1 MHLSRSKGRWAVA
14 VTTAALL
21 AASTAGVASAGAAS
35 AGSDHRALPPQLRTV
50 LPLTQ
55 YVNPFI
61 GTSVAATSGYAG
73 NNNPGAKV
81 PFGFTDFGPD
91 MPRTNF
97 NGSGGYLNPP
107 DATTGRINFF
117 SLTHL
122 NGVGCPGQG
131 AVGMMP
137 ASTPTPVASS
147 TGVPTGVPFRTA
159 TESASPGYY
168 GVTLDN
174 HVKVDLTA
182 TTRTGMARFTYPD
195 AQSGYFSIDTRLNG
209 NSNRGTEA
217 GKITPDHVS
226 LDVSK
231 DGRVLSGQTVAPAFC
246 TPYGTPWN
254 SPVYFYAE
262 LDRPLVQ
269 TAESAVNSPKDGA
282 ALLHYSLPAYDPTL
296 TMRVGISAVSVAN
309 AKLNLHTENPAS
321 GFEQTRKAADSA
333 WNTRL
338 NTVQVDRAADAST
351 LTANERTKLVKF
363 YTALYRVFGSPT
375 VYSDV
380 NGDFRS
386 MGAEQP
392 YPSGVDTTGG
402 IAPRKTANV
411 SDYSYAKPGGGKGSY
426 TTHYSSFSMWD
437 TYRSQAQLLALLAPK
452 ESSEM
457 MQSLVVDAEQCGAFP
472 HWVDA
477 SDDSTPMAGDNALPV
492 LAGAYAFGVKDF
504 DVTSAARLVKQSVFD
519 PSSACNGNKSMT
531 ASEQYLRDGYYPSPE
546 WSSSNI
552 ERYNSDRAGA
562 AFLAAVPDSV
572 RRDPRVAVTQ
582 SDLDKLYDRA
592 GWWRNIF
599 DAANGRIATRAAPT
613 TPGTPGALLP
623 GTFHESTEPNYF
635 WSFGYAWTDLIKAI
649 GGKDR
654 AVARLDR
661 LFSIDSSLSTVPTAA
676 QLNGG
681 QDADTFYMGNE
692 MGFNAPWA
700 YNWAGA
706 PASTQYIVQK
716 LMDVTFNAGRD
727 GLPGND
733 DMGALSSWY
742 VFAALG
748 MYPTVA
754 SAPGL
759 ALSTPQFPAATVWLK
774 NKALRITTDGEAS
787 ASPFIAGLTVDG
799 TAHPS
804 SWLPLRDVK
813 GGGVMSFSLA
823 ERPTGWAAAE
833 SLTPPSGADADYTR
847 STAAGR
853 AVDHPGRPGGR

>member
-1 MHLSRSKGRWAVA
+1 MTA
-14 VTTAALL
+14 AALL
-21 AASTAGVASAGAAS
+21 TTSATGMASAGTSAGTG
-35 AGSDHRALPPQLRTV
+35 AGSDHRAVPPQHRSV

-61 GTSVAATSGYAG
+61 GTSAATTSGYAG

-107 DATTGRINFF
+107 DATTGKINFF

-137 ASTPTPVASS
+137 ASTPTAVASS
-147 TGVPTGVPFRTA
+147 SSGVPTGVPFHTA
-159 TESASPGYY
+159 TESATPGYY

-174 HVKVDLTA
+174 RVKVDLTA

-195 AQSGYFSIDTRLNG
+195 AGSGYFSIDTRLNG
-209 NSNRGTEA
+209 NSNRSTEA
-217 GKITPDHVS
+217 GKLTPDHVS

-262 LDRPLVQ
+262 FDRPLVKS
-269 TAESAVNSPKDGA
+269 TEGAVNSPKDGA
-282 ALLHYSLPAYDPTL
+282 ALLHYSLPAHDPTL

-309 AKLNLHTENPAS
+309 AKLNLHTENRSS

-338 NTVQVDRAADAST
+338 NTIQVDRAADASR
-351 LTANERTKLVKF
+351 LTPTERARLVKF

-386 MGAEQP
+386 MGAERP
-392 YPSGVDTTGG
+392 YPTGVDTTGG
-402 IAPRKTANV
+402 IAPRRTANV
-411 SDYSYAKPGGGKGSY
+411 ADYSYVKPGGGKGGY
-426 TTHYSSFSMWD
+426 TTHYSSFSLWD
-437 TYRSQAQLLALLAPK
+437 TYRSQAHLLALLAPK

-492 LAGAYAFGVKDF
+492 LAGAYAFGAKDF

-519 PSSACNGNKSMT
+519 PTSACNGNKSMT

-552 ERYNSDRAGA
+552 ERYNSDRAAA

-572 RRDPRVAVTQ
+572 RRDPKVAVTQ
-582 SDLDKLYDRA
+582 SDLATLYDRA
-592 GWWRNIF
+592 GWWRHIF
-599 DAANGRIATRAAPT
+599 DAANGTIATRAAPT
-613 TPGTPGALLP
+613 TPGMPGALMP

-649 GGKDR
+649 GGKDQ

-681 QDADTFYMGNE
+681 QDAETFYMGNE

-716 LMDVTFNAGRD
+716 LMDITFNAGRD

-733 DMGALSSWY
+733 DMGALSSWN

-774 NKALRITTDGEAS
+774 NKPLRITTDGDAS
-787 ASPFIAGLTVDG
+787 ARPFIAGLTVG
-799 TAHPS
+799 RTSHQS
-804 SWLPLRDVK
+804 SWLPLCEVK
-813 GGGVMSFSLA
+813 GGGAMSFTLA
-823 ERPTGWAAAE
+823 ARPTGWATAE
-833 SLTPPSGADADYTR
+833 SLTPPSGPDADYTR

-853 AVDHPGRPGGR
+853 PVDLPGRPGGR

>member
-1 MHLSRSKGRWAVA
+1 MHLSRTKGRWTVA
-14 VTTAALL
+14 VTAAALL
-21 AASTAGVASAGAAS
+21 ATGTSGAAS
-35 AGSDHRALPPQLRTV
+35 ARSDHGAVPPQHRQV

-61 GTSVAATSGYAG
+61 GTAVSATSGYAG

-81 PFGFTDFGPD
+81 PFGFTNFGPD

-137 ASTPTPVASS
+137 ASSPTPVASS
-147 TGVPTGVPFRTA
+147 TGIPTGVPFHTD

-168 GVTLDN
+168 GVKLDN
-174 HVKVDLTA
+174 QVKVDLTA

-195 AQSGYFSIDTRLNG
+195 AGSGYFSIDTRLNG
-209 NSNRGTEA
+209 NSNRKTEA

-231 DGRVLSGQTVAPAFC
+231 DGRVLSGQSVAPAFC

-262 LDRPLVQ
+262 VNRPLQQ
-269 TAESAVNSPKDGA
+269 TAENAVNSPKDGA

-296 TMRVGISAVSVAN
+296 TMRVGISAVSVEN
-309 AKLNLHTENPAS
+309 AKLNLHTENRAS
-321 GFEQTRKAADSA
+321 DFEQTRKAADTA
-333 WNTRL
+333 WNARL
-338 NTVQVDRAADAST
+338 NTIQVDRAADART
-351 LTANERTKLVKF
+351 LTGPERDKLVKF

-386 MGAEQP
+386 MGAERP
-392 YPSGVDTTGG
+392 YPTGVDTTGG

-411 SDYSYAKPGGGKGSY
+411 ADYSYTKPDGEKGRY

-452 ESSEM
+452 ESGEM

-504 DVTSAARLVKQSVFD
+504 DVTSAARLVKQSAFD
-519 PSSACNGNKSMT
+519 PKSACNGNKSMT
-531 ASEQYLRDGYYPSPE
+531 SSEQYLRDGYYPSPE

-552 ERYNSDRAGA
+552 ERYNSDRAAA
-562 AFLAAVPDSV
+562 AFLADVPDSV
-572 RRDPRVAVTQ
+572 RRDPSVAVTQ
-582 SDLDKLYDRA
+582 ADLDQLYDRA

-599 DAANGRIATRAAPT
+599 DTANGRIATRAAPT
-613 TPGTPGALLP
+613 TPGTPGALMP

-635 WSFGYAWTDLIKAI
+635 WSFGYAWTDLIAAI
-649 GGKDR
+649 GGKDQ
-654 AVARLDR
+654 AVDRLNR
-661 LFSIDSSLSTVPTAA
+661 LFSIDSSLSTTPTAA

-681 QDADTFYMGNE
+681 QEAETFYMGNE
-692 MGFNAPWA
+692 MSFNAPWA

-759 ALSTPQFPAATVWLK
+759 SLSTPQFPAATVWLK
-774 NKALRITTDGEAS
+774 NKALRITTDHDA
-787 ASPFIAGLTVDG
+787 AARPFISDLTVNGD
-799 TAHPS
+799 AHPS
-804 SWLPLRDVK
+804 SWLPVREVK
-813 GGGVMSFSLA
+813 NGGAMTFKLA
-823 ERPTGWAAAE
+823 AKPTTWAAAP
-833 SLTPPSGADADYTR
+833 SLTPPSGPNADYTR
-847 STAAGR
+847 STASG
-853 AVDHPGRPGGR
+853 HGGGR

>member
-1 MHLSRSKGRWAVA
+1 MSDLKRRRRRAVA
-14 VTTAALL
+14 LVTVGLL
-21 AASTAGVASAGAAS
+21 AASSGATALAEGHPAVPPH
-35 AGSDHRALPPQLRTV
+35 HRDV

-55 YVNPFI
+55 YVDPFI
-61 GTSVAATSGYAG
+61 GTAVSATSGYAG

-81 PFGFTDFGPD
+81 PFGFTHFGPD

-97 NGSGGYLNPP
+97 NGSGGYLNPQG
-107 DATTGRINFF
+107 AATGRINFF

-137 ASTPTPVASS
+137 ASTPTAVASS
-147 TGVPTGVPFRTA
+147 NGVPTGVGFRTDS
-159 TESASPGYY
+159 ESASPGYY
-168 GVTLDN
+168 GVTMDN
-174 HVKVDLTA
+174 KVKVDLTA
-182 TTRTGMARFTYPD
+182 TTRTGLAQLTYPD
-195 AQSGYFSIDTRLNG
+195 AGSGYFSIDTRLNG
-209 NSNRGTEA
+209 NSNRATEA

-226 LDVSK
+226 LTVS
-231 DGRVLSGQTVAPAFC
+231 DSGRVLTGSSVAPAFC
-246 TPYGTPWN
+246 TPYGTPYN

-262 LDRPLVQ
+262 LDRPL
-269 TAESAVNSPKDGA
+269 THAAEAGVNTVRNGA
-282 ALLHYSLPAYDPTL
+282 ALLHYELPAADPTL

-309 AKLNLHTENPAS
+309 AELNLHTENARS
-321 GFEQTRKAADSA
+321 TFEQTRRAADAA
-333 WNTRL
+333 WNERL
-338 NTVQVDRAADAST
+338 NTIQVDRAADPRS
-351 LTANERTKLVKF
+351 LTPGQRDGLVKF

-386 MGAEQP
+386 MKAGRVA
-392 YPSGVDTTGG
+392 PSGVDTAGG
-402 IAPRKTANV
+402 VEQRPVANV
-411 SDYSYAKPGGGKGSY
+411 ADYAYTRPDGAKGGYG
-426 TTHYSSFSMWD
+426 THYSSFSLWD

-452 ESSEM
+452 ESGEM
-457 MQSLVVDAEQCGAFP
+457 MQSLVVDAQQCGAFP

-492 LAGAYAFGVKDF
+492 LAGVYSFGARDF
-504 DVTSAARLVKQSVFD
+504 DVRTAARLVKQSVTE
-519 PSSACNGNKSMT
+519 PSSACNANKSMNG
-531 ASEQYLRDGYYPSPE
+531 SDQYLRDGYYPSPE

-552 ERYNSDRAGA
+552 ERWNSDRAAA
-562 AFLAAVPDSV
+562 AFLSEIPSSV
-572 RRDPRVAVTQ
+572 RTDPQVDVTRG
-582 SDLDKLYDRA
+582 DIATLEART

-599 DAANGRIATRAAPT
+599 DQAHGLIATRAAPT

-649 GGKDR
+649 GGKDQ

-661 LFSIDSSLSTVPTAA
+661 LFSIDSSLSTVPTMQ

-681 QDADTFYMGNE
+681 QDSQTYYMGNE

-716 LMDVTFNAGRD
+716 LMDVTFGTGRD

-748 MYPTVA
+748 MYPTVG
-754 SAPGL
+754 SSSGL
-759 ALSTPQFPAATVWLK
+759 ALSTPQFPGVTMWLRNKAVRVTTDRDAAT
-774 NKALRITTDGEAS
+774 
-787 ASPFIAGLTVDG
+787 SPFIAAMTVDHG
-799 TAHPS
+799 THQSA
-804 SWLPLRDVK
+804 WLPLRSIRNGADVR
-813 GGGVMSFSLA
+813 FSLA
-823 ERPTGWAAAE
+823 GRPTTWAAAD

-847 STAAGR
+847 ETASGR
-853 AVDHPGRPGGR
+853 

>member
-1 MHLSRSKGRWAVA
+1 MRMSMTRRRWAVA
-14 VTTAALL
+14 LTAAGLL
-21 AASTAGVASAGAAS
+21 AATAAGSASA
-35 AGSDHRALPPQLRTV
+35 AGHPAVPPQHRDV

-61 GTSVAATSGYAG
+61 GTAVAATSGYAG
-73 NNNPGAKV
+73 NDNPGAKV
-81 PFGFTDFGPD
+81 PFGFTNFGPD

-107 DATTGRINFF
+107 TATTGRINFF

-131 AVGMMP
+131 TVGMMP
-137 ASTPTPVASS
+137 ASTPTAVASS
-147 TGVPTGVPFRTA
+147 TGVPTGVPFHTN

-168 GVTLDN
+168 GVTMDN
-174 HVKVDLTA
+174 KVKVDLTA

-195 AQSGYFSIDTRLNG
+195 QASGYFSIDTRLNG
-209 NSNRGTEA
+209 NSNRRTEA

-226 LDVSK
+226 LTVSD

-262 LDRPLVQ
+262 LDRPLAQ
-269 TAESAVNSPKDGA
+269 TGEAGVNTVTNGA
-282 ALLHYSLPAYDPTL
+282 ALLHYDLPASDPTL
-296 TMRVGISAVSVAN
+296 SMRVGVSAVSVAN
-309 AKLNLHTENPAS
+309 AKLNLHTENAAAS
-321 GFEQTRKAADSA
+321 FEQTQQAADAA

-338 NTVQVDRAADAST
+338 NTIQVDHAADAST
-351 LTANERTKLVKF
+351 LTSAQRDRLVKF

-386 MGAEQP
+386 MGAKRP
-392 YPSGVDTTGG
+392 FPTGVDTTGG
-402 IAPRKTANV
+402 VEQRPVANV
-411 SDYSYAKPGGGKGSY
+411 ADYAYTRPDGSAGGY
-426 TTHYSSFSMWD
+426 TTHYTSFSMWD

-457 MQSLVVDAEQCGAFP
+457 MQSLVVDAQQCGAFP

-492 LAGAYAFGVKDF
+492 LAGAYAFGAKDF
-504 DVTSAARLVKQSVFD
+504 DVTTAARLVKQSVFD
-519 PSSACNGNKSMT
+519 HTSACNNNKSMSG
-531 ASEQYLRDGYYPSPE
+531 SEQYLRDGYYPSPE
-546 WSSSNI
+546 WSSTNI
-552 ERYNSDRAGA
+552 ERYNSDRAAA
-562 AFLAAVPDSV
+562 AFLASVPDEV
-572 RRDPRVAVTQ
+572 RTDPRVAVTQ
-582 SDLDKLYDRA
+582 ADLDSLYDRT

-599 DAANGRIATRAAPT
+599 DEANGRIATRAAPT
-613 TPGTPGALLP
+613 TPGTPGPLMP

-635 WSFGYAWTDLIKAI
+635 WSFGYAWTDLINAI
-649 GGKDR
+649 GGKDQ
-654 AVARLDR
+654 AVARLNR
-661 LFSIDSSLSTVPTAA
+661 LFSIDSSLSTVPTAK

-681 QDADTFYMGNE
+681 QDSQTFYMGNE
-692 MGFNAPWA
+692 MGMNAPWA

-716 LMDVTFNAGRD
+716 LMDVTFGTGRD

-733 DMGALSSWY
+733 DMGAESSWY

-748 MYPTVA
+748 MYPTVGTA
-754 SAPGL
+754 SGL
-759 ALSTPQFPAATVWLK
+759 ALSTPQFPATTVWLK
-774 NKALRITTDGEAS
+774 NQAVRIVTDHDAVTN
-787 ASPFIAGLTVDG
+787 PFIGSMTIDG
-799 TAHPS
+799 TAQQS
-804 SWLPLRDVK
+804 SWLPLRSIRNGADIAV
-813 GGGVMSFSLA
+813 SL
-823 ERPTGWAAAE
+823 ETGPTTWAAAD
-833 SLTPPSGADADYTR
+833 SLTPPSGAAADYTR
-847 STAAGR
+847 PTASAAKGR
-853 AVDHPGRPGGR
+853 

>member
-1 MHLSRSKGRWAVA
+1 MRISTTKGGWA
-14 VTTAALL
+14 AALAAAGLL
-21 AASTAGVASAGAAS
+21 AASVGGSAVAAGHPAV
-35 AGSDHRALPPQLRTV
+35 PPQHREV

-61 GTSVAATSGYAG
+61 GTAVSSTSGYAG

-81 PFGFTDFGPD
+81 PFGFTNFGPD

-107 DATTGRINFF
+107 NATTGRINFF

-131 AVGMMP
+131 TVGMMP

-147 TGVPTGVPFRTA
+147 TGVPTGIAFHTN

-168 GVTLDN
+168 GVKMDN
-174 HVKVDLTA
+174 RVKVDLTA

-195 AQSGYFSIDTRLNG
+195 DASGYFSIDTRLNG
-209 NSNRGTEA
+209 NSNRRTEA
-217 GKITPDHVS
+217 GKIIPENVS
-226 LDVSK
+226 LSVSE
-231 DGRVLSGQTVAPAFC
+231 DGRVLSGQAVAPAFC

-262 LDRPLVQ
+262 FDRPLVQ
-269 TAESAVNSPKDGA
+269 AGETGVNTVRDGS
-282 ALLHYSLPAYDPTL
+282 ALLHYALPASDPTL
-296 TMRVGISAVSVAN
+296 TMRVGVSAVSVEN
-309 AKLNLHTENPAS
+309 AKLNLSKENAAAT
-321 GFEQTRKAADSA
+321 FDQTRKAADAA

-338 NTVQVDRAADAST
+338 NTIQVDEAADPT
-351 LTANERTKLVKF
+351 KLTSSERNRLVKF

-386 MGAEQP
+386 MAAQRP
-392 YPSGVDTTGG
+392 FPTGVDTSGG
-402 IAPRKTANV
+402 VEQRPVANV
-411 SDYSYAKPGGGKGSY
+411 AQYSYKDADGSRSGY
-426 TTHYSSFSMWD
+426 GTHYTSFSMWD
-437 TYRSQAQLLALLAPK
+437 TYRSQAQLLAMLAPR

-457 MQSLVVDAEQCGAFP
+457 MQSLVVDAQQCGAFP
-472 HWVDA
+472 HWVDS

-492 LAGAYAFGVKDF
+492 LAGAYAFGARDF
-504 DVTSAARLVKQSVFD
+504 DVTTAARLVKQSVFD
-519 PSSACNGNKSMT
+519 PTSTCNNNKSMYNQ
-531 ASEQYLRDGYYPSPE
+531 EQYLRDGYYPSPE

-552 ERYNSDRAGA
+552 ERYNSDRAAA
-562 AFLAAVPDSV
+562 AFLAAVPSQIQL
-572 RRDPRVAVTQ
+572 DPHVNVTKT
-582 SDLDKLYDRA
+582 DLDRLYERS

-599 DAANGRIATRAAPT
+599 DDANGRIATRAAPAS
-613 TPGTPGALLP
+613 PGTLGQLLP

-635 WSFGYAWTDLIKAI
+635 WSFGYAWTDLINAI
-649 GGKDR
+649 GGKDQ
-654 AVARLDR
+654 AVARLNR
-661 LFSIDSSLSTVPTAA
+661 LFSIDSSLTTVPTAK

-681 QDADTFYMGNE
+681 QNSQTYYMGNE

-716 LMDVTFNAGRD
+716 LMDITFGTGRD

-733 DMGALSSWY
+733 DMGAMSSWY

-748 MYPTVA
+748 MYPTVG
-754 SAPGL
+754 SSSGF
-759 ALSTPQFPAATVWLK
+759 ALSTPQFPATTVWLK
-774 NKALRITTDGEAS
+774 NQKMRIVTDHDAVT
-787 ASPFIAGLTVDG
+787 SPFIKAMTIDG
-799 TAHPS
+799 KPQQS
-804 SWLPLRDVK
+804 SWLPLGTIKTGADIAV
-813 GGGVMSFSLA
+813 SLDSA
-823 ERPTGWAAAE
+823 PTTWAAADP
-833 SLTPPSGADADYTR
+833 LTPPSGADANYNR
-847 STAAGR
+847 PTALASRGQ
-853 AVDHPGRPGGR
+853 

>member
-1 MHLSRSKGRWAVA
+1 V
-14 VTTAALL
+14 TAASLL
-21 AASTAGVASAGAAS
+21 ATSTAGIASAV
-35 AGSDHRALPPQLRTV
+35 SDHRAVPPQHRQV

-61 GTSVAATSGYAG
+61 GTAVSATSGYAG

-81 PFGFTDFGPD
+81 PFGFTNFGPD

-137 ASTPTPVASS
+137 ASTPTAVASA
-147 TGVPTGVPFRTA
+147 TGVPIGVPFHTS
-159 TESASPGYY
+159 TESAAPGSY

-174 HVKVDLTA
+174 QVKVDLTA

-195 AQSGYFSIDTRLNG
+195 AGKGYFSLDTRLNG
-209 NSNRGTEA
+209 NSNRRTEA

-226 LDVSK
+226 LKVS
-231 DGRVLSGQTVAPAFC
+231 DNGQVLSGQTVAPAFC

-262 LDRPLVQ
+262 FDRGL
-269 TAESAVNSPKDGA
+269 TKSSENAVNTVKDGA
-282 ALLHYSLPAYDPTL
+282 ALLHYELPASDPTL

-309 AKLNLHTENPAS
+309 AKLNLHTENRS
-321 GFEQTRKAADSA
+321 STFEQTRKAADAA

-338 NTVQVDRAADAST
+338 NTIQVDRAADASK
-351 LTANERTKLVKF
+351 LTAPERDKLVKF

-392 YPSGVDTTGG
+392 FPSGVDTSGG
-402 IAPRKTANV
+402 IAPRQVANV
-411 SDYSYAKPGGGKGSY
+411 ADYAYTRPDGSTGGY
-426 TTHYSSFSMWD
+426 TTQYSSFSMWD

-457 MQSLVVDAEQCGAFP
+457 MQSLVVDAQQCGAFP

-504 DVTSAARLVKQSVFD
+504 DVTNAARLVKQSVFD
-519 PSSACNGNKSMT
+519 PKSACNGNKSMSS
-531 ASEQYLRDGYYPSPE
+531 AEQYLRDGYYPSPE

-552 ERYNSDRAGA
+552 ERYNSDRAAA
-562 AFLAAVPDSV
+562 AFLQAVPEAV
-572 RRDPRVAVTQ
+572 RTNPAVNVTRA
-582 SDLDKLYDRA
+582 DLGKLYDRA

-599 DAANGRIATRAAPT
+599 DQANGTIATRAAPT
-613 TPGTPGALLP
+613 TPGTPGPLMP

-635 WSFGYAWTDLIKAI
+635 WSFGYAWTDLINAI
-649 GGKDR
+649 GGKDQ
-654 AVARLDR
+654 AVARLNK
-661 LFSIDSSLSTVPTAA
+661 LFSIDSSLGTVPTMA

-681 QDADTFYMGNE
+681 QDAQTFYMGNE

-774 NKALRITTDGEAS
+774 NKPLRITTDHDAS
-787 ASPFIAGLTVDG
+787 ANPFIGALAIDG
-799 TAHPS
+799 ALHPS
-804 SWLPLRDVK
+804 SWLPLRTVK
-813 GGGVMSFSLA
+813 NGADMSFSL
-823 ERPTGWAAAE
+823 EQRPTTWAAE
-833 SLTPPSGADADYTR
+833 PSLTPPSGADGDYTR
-847 STAAGR
+847 PTASRPRTGPDGR
-853 AVDHPGRPGGR
+853 